1 VACGSS
7 GSATTTAIACTLDLR
22 NYSSA
27 AELRLGFQGNFWQ
40 ATWGLNWKPTNN
52 WIIRPEM
59 RYDWY
64 TPDKANGNLPFG
76 SNFDKYGQLY
86 GGCDAIWQF

>member
-1 VACGSS
+1 VAGVPQ
-7 GSATTTAIACTLDLR
+7 GPGNWNAG
-22 NYSSA
+22 Y
-27 AELRLGFQGNFWQ
+27 QGNFWEMSY
-40 ATWGLNWKPTNN
+40 GLNWKPTNN
-52 WIIRPEM
+52 WIIRPEL

-64 TPDKANGNLPFG
+64 TPDKANGSLPYG